1 MDDRWESHATG
12 KQWASHATGDQW
24 VNVRWV
30 ISEVS
35 VVVNDEWASV
45 MDDLSNVKL
54 VKVSW
59 MMGDPTHRDDSSCV
73 IYL

>member
-1 MDDRWESHATG
+1 M
-12 KQWASHATGDQW
+12 
-24 VNVRWV
+24 NVRWV